1 MVGASILLASLVAG
15 GAAGTSASCENIL
28 PAAHIPGVVRREI
41 TARDLIELRDI
52 GHPDANIDEATP
64 LALSP
69 DGRSLAFVISR
80 ARTDENDYCRALVVV
95 ELARRRPPRIVD
107 RGGELP
113 IIEGV
118 YRGMFVPN
126 DDPAVVTPAWSP
138 DGRWIA
144 YLKQERDR
152 KSTRLNSS
160 P

>member
-69 DGRSLAFVISR
+69 DGRSLACVTIR
-80 ARTDENDYCRALVVV
+80 ACTDENEYCRALVV
-95 ELARRRPPRIVD
+95 LALDTATPPRIVA
-107 RGGELP
+107 RGRRLP
-113 IIEGV
+113 LIAGV
-118 YRGMFVPN
+118 
-126 DDPAVVTPAWSP
+126 
-138 DGRWIA
+138 
-144 YLKQERDR
+144 
-152 KSTRLNSS
+152 
-160 P
+160 